1 MQMGLL
7 WFDSDPGR
15 DVLVKAQDAAR
26 RYRDKFGAPPDTCYV
41 NIEALEAATSVG
53 VGGAG
58 SPALRVVP
66 SARILAH
73 HFWVGI
79 EERREHGLT

>member
-15 DVLVKAQDAAR
+15 DVLMKAQDAAR

-41 NIEALEAATSVG
+41 NLEALEAETSIS

-58 SPALRVVP
+58 SSALRVVP
-66 SARILAH
+66 SNRILAH

-79 EERREHGLT
+79 EERREPSLT